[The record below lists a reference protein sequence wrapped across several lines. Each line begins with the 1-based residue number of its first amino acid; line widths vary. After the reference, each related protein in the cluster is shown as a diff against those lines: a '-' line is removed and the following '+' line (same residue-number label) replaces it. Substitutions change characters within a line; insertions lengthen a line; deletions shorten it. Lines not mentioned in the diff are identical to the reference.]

1 MKSDSGSTVSLWM
14 ATGDV
19 SRKNALNHDME
30 TDVCIV
36 GAGIAGLSVAYELAK
51 AGRQVVVLDDGSP
64 AGGETCRTTA
74 HLSNALDDRYFEV
87 EKVHG
92 QEGAQLAAA
101 SHSRAIDRIEE
112 IVTAEKI
119 NCDFSRLDGYLFAED
134 EEGAAEL
141 DKELEAAHRAGLTGV
156 ERLDRPLV
164 ASHEQ
169 SPCLRFPSQGQFHV
183 VKYLSGLMAAIQKN
197 GGKIYA
203 KTHADS
209 MEASEDGQSATVKVS
224 TGHTVKARSLVVAT
238 NTPVNDWVEIH
249 TKQAP
254 YRSYV
259 IGARVPA
266 GAIERALY
274 WDVCDPYHYVRL
286 QPEDSRAGRRG
297 GTTEESA
304 AKKAA
309 HEILIVGGEDHKT
322 GQENDGDARFE
333 RLESW
338 ARERWPQIEDIAFR
352 WSGQVMETQDYLA
365 FIGRNPMD
373 KPNVYIATGDSGMG
387 MTHGTIAGM
396 LISDLILG
404 KENPW
409 TGLYDPGR
417 VKLRAAGE
425 FISENVNALAQY
437 ADYVT
442 GGDVNTAKDVPK
454 GAGAVIRRGLKK
466 VAVYRDGRGA
476 VQECSAVCP
485 HLGGIVHW
493 NATEKSWDCPLHG
506 SRFDPKGKVLNGPA
520 NGGLGPAEK
529 EANNAPA

>member
-1 MKSDSGSTVSLWM
+1 
-14 ATGDV
+14 
-19 SRKNALNHDME
+19 ME
-30 TDVCIV
+30 
-36 GAGIAGLSVAYELAK
+36 
-51 AGRQVVVLDDGSP
+51 RRP
-64 AGGETCRTTA
+64 GETCRTTA
-74 HLSNALDDRYFEV
+74 HLSNALDDRYYEV

-92 QEGAQLAAA
+92 KEGAQLAAE

-141 DKELEAAHRAGLTGV
+141 DKEVEAAHRAGLTGV
-156 ERLDRPLV
+156 VRLDRPLI
-164 ASHEQ
+164 ANHQ
-169 SPCLRFPSQGQFHV
+169 QTACLRFPRQGQFHV
-183 VKYLSGLMAAIQKN
+183 VKYLSGLMSAIQKN

-203 KTHADS
+203 NTHADS
-209 MEASEDGQSATVKVS
+209 MEASDDGKSATIKVS
-224 TGHTVKARSLVVAT
+224 TGHKVKARSLVVAT

-266 GAIERALY
+266 GSIEPALY

-286 QPEDSRAGRRG
+286 QPDESREGRRG
-297 GTTEESA
+297 KTGEGVIQKGVQKEG
-304 AKKAA
+304 AKKENVSKESN
-309 HEILIVGGEDHKT
+309 EILIVGGEDHKT

-338 ARERWPQIEDIAFR
+338 ARERWPQIQEIVFR

-409 TGLYDPGR
+409 TKLYDPGR
-417 VKLRAAGE
+417 VKLRAADE
-425 FISENVNALAQY
+425 FIAENVNAFAQY

-442 GGDVNTAKDVPK
+442 GGDVNTAKDVEK
-454 GAGAVIRRGLKK
+454 DTGAVIRRGLKK

-476 VQECSAVCP
+476 LHECSAVCP

-493 NATEKSWDCPLHG
+493 NSTEKSWDCPLHG

-529 EANNAPA
+529 DSAI